1 MHRPQAV
8 KPKTTMLNPN
18 YGVSNGVGGYGG
30 GIANNNWTQGTYE
43 NSIRAQILNITTQ
56 SVARDLLVSARPPP
70 ETRCPKA
77 IHGHRYPCPTSD
89 FSFFVIF
96 YVSRAAA
103 PEGTGGDGVLTSIF

>member
-1 MHRPQAV
+1 MGSYKVCGAILHSFEAKIR
-8 KPKTTMLNPN
+8 
-18 YGVSNGVGGYGG
+18 GVVH
-30 GIANNNWTQGTYE
+30 
-43 NSIRAQILNITTQ
+43 
-56 SVARDLLVSARPPP
+56 

-96 YVSRAAA
+96 CVSRAAA